1 MYWRGINESD
11 PPTGAIYNL
20 TSGHKKYHKV
30 PNERYGQD
38 LSADT
43 PYTHVGQVVWVI

>member
-1 MYWRGINESD
+1 MNLIRRQTSYFSR
-11 PPTGAIYNL
+11 AICDQ
-20 TSGHKKYHKV
+20 TSGHTKYHKV

-38 LSADT
+38 LSTDA

>member
-11 PPTGAIYNL
+11 PPTDAIGYQ
-20 TSGHKKYHKV
+20 TSGHTKYHKV

-38 LSADT
+38 LSTDT
-43 PYTHVGQVVWVI
+43 Q